1 MGARGLQWRV
11 LRATAVALVA
21 LAAALIVGRADAFV
35 YWTEGAIDRTGR
47 ANFDGSG
54 VNLSFITGLNRPQG
68 MAIDST
74 HIYWVTG
81 LGAIGR
87 ANLDGTSVN
96 ESFILGAFA
105 QGLAVD
111 SAHIYWT
118 TSGPN
123 GDRIGRANVDG
134 TGINPSFI
142 TNIIAATGVALDS
155 ADVYWTNSGINAI
168 GRANL
173 DGSGGNQAFITGLEI
188 RKA

>member
-1 MGARGLQWRV
+1 MDTADVRPGPLRLIKTATGARGLQWHVVRV
-11 LRATAVALVA
+11 TAVVLLA
-21 LAAALIVGRADAFV
+21 LAAATFVGRVDAFV
-35 YWTEGAIDRTGR
+35 YWTVGAVDRIGR
-47 ANFDGSG
+47 ANLDGNG

-111 SAHIYWT
+111 GAHIYWT

-123 GDRIGRANVDG
+123 GDRIGRANLDG
-134 TGINPSFI
+134 TGINHSFI
-142 TNIIAATGVALDS
+142 TTVERL
-155 ADVYWTNSGINAI
+155 
-168 GRANL
+168 
-173 DGSGGNQAFITGLEI
+173 
-188 RKA
+188 